1 MDVLIGGGIIA
12 IIAVVLV
19 IAVVAGIIGFVVFRT
34 WVKVARADEALV
46 ISGKKDKKTGNS
58 DPDVVIK
65 GRAIVGPMK
74 RFEIISLRSRQVNL
88 TVDAQ
93 SLDSVT
99 LAVEAVAIVKIGSTR
114 DMVIRASERF
124 ASQDKAIED
133 FTTQQLEGA
142 LRGVISTLPVI
153 DLMRDRKKFADQIA
167 ESISKELE
175 AQGLDLDSFQIKGI
189 TDQVQYISSLGKPE
203 IEAKRQ
209 AAQIAKTN
217 ADRAIKKQETVNEEA
232 NLIESTSLD
241 KNRQNANAEVGRARA
256 TAEQAEALTRAQA
269 EQAVLNQRAENRQAE
284 LDAEV
289 KKVADADRYKAETE
303 ADAKAYTAK
312 KVAEAQKVTA
322 ETKAEADA
330 IVKQREAD
338 AEAYRMKASAEARKA
353 SAAADAEAIRA
364 KASAEADAIEM
375 TGKATASAIKA
386 EAEAL
391 RENQEAIL
399 AKELVGQLPAMMA
412 EFSKGYAS
420 IGKITVIGSGNG
432 DHMSAQPALAM
443 ANVFETIKSATGVD
457 LGGVIQHKAEG
468 EAFGKAMQNGSAR
481 PESE

>member
-1 MDVLIGGGIIA
+1 MDFLIGGGIIA

-19 IAVVAGIIGFVVFRT
+19 IAVVAGIVGFVVLRT

-46 ISGKKDKKTGNS
+46 ISGKKDKTGAS
-58 DPDVVIK
+58 DVEVVIK

-74 RFEIISLRSRQVNL
+74 RYETISLSSRQVKL
-88 TVDAQ
+88 SVDAQ
-93 SLDSVT
+93 SLDNVT
-99 LAVEAVAIVKIGSTR
+99 LKVDSVALVKIGSTK
-114 DMVIRASERF
+114 DMVMRASERF
-124 ASQDKAIED
+124 ASKDAAIVEY
-133 FTTQQLEGA
+133 TTEQLEGA
-142 LRGVISTLPVI
+142 LRGVVSTLNVI

-167 ESISKELE
+167 ESIATEL
-175 AQGLDLDSFQIKGI
+175 ADQGLHLDSFQIKGI
-189 TDQVQYISSLGKPE
+189 SDEKGYIASLGKPE

-209 AAQIAKTN
+209 ASEIATTN
-217 ADRAIKKQETVNEEA
+217 ANRAITKQKTINSEA
-232 NLIESTSLD
+232 DLIEQTAYQT
-241 KNRQNANAEVGRARA
+241 NEQNANAEVGRARA
-256 TAEQAEALTRAQA
+256 AAEQAEALSRAQA
-269 EQAVLNQRAENRQAE
+269 EQAVLHQRAENRQAE

-289 KKVADADRYKAETE
+289 KKVADAERYKAETE

-375 TGKATASAIKA
+375 TGKAKASAIQA

-391 RENQEAIL
+391 RENQDAIL
-399 AKELVGQLPAMMA
+399 AKELVGQLPAMMT
-412 EFSKGYAS
+412 EFAKGYAN
-420 IGKITVIGSGNG
+420 IGKITVIGDGGGN
-432 DHMSAQPALAM
+432 HMNGQSASAM
-443 ANVFETIKSATGVD
+443 AGLFESVKAGTGLD
-457 LGGVIQHKAEG
+457 LASIIQG
-468 EAFGKAMQNGSAR
+468 RVVGDSIGKAMQNGSA
-481 PESE
+481 PAESE